1 LNNKNTDKD
10 ILKIESN
17 KIKDNVKTGT
27 EINIVLDFCDDF
39 VYGKKHILNL
49 QISKVFLVVTLA
61 KMTIVKNV
69 GGK

>member
-1 LNNKNTDKD
+1 LNNKNSDKD

-27 EINIVLDFCDDF
+27 EINMVCDFCDDPL
-39 VYGKKHILNL
+39 YGKKHILNL
-49 QISKVFLVVTLA
+49 QILNVFLMVTLA

-69 GGK
+69 EGK